1 MTTTDARPTSH
12 TPTPPATSRRRA
24 VPASRILRRAAV
36 IVPVTAALTAAG
48 AAAAQTVFG
57 LDAGFAGT
65 QPGTVAVTV
74 TAALLLGTG
83 VFALSDRSDA
93 AGRRF
98 ERIATVVVA
107 ASLIGPVTTLWSQ
120 PPDGPAHHR
129 PQTMVTLIMLHLI
142 TYAAALTLRPRDDH

>member
-1 MTTTDARPTSH
+1 MTATETPPISH
-12 TPTPPATSRRRA
+12 TPTPPGTSRRRG

-36 IVPVTAALTAAG
+36 IIPLSAALTAAG
-48 AAAAQTVFG
+48 AAAAQAVFG
-57 LDAGFAGT
+57 LDADFAGT
-65 QPGTVAVTV
+65 HAGTVAVTV
-74 TAALLLGTG
+74 TAALLIGTG
-83 VFALSDRSDA
+83 VFALSVRTDA
-93 AGRRF
+93 ASRRF

-107 ASLIGPVTTLWSQ
+107 TSLIGPVTTLWSQ